1 MRLQLLV
8 IAGPDKDRDFTLQEG
23 LGMMLGK
30 AATAQYRLH
39 DLGVA
44 RSHCEIILEDGQVT
58 VADFDSTDG
67 TFINGKKI
75 EKAVMNLGDVLAVGG
90 SQLRLHSDDFPLNSA
105 AGSGTGSAVAS
116 PSKPA
121 TIPKAVQKLSELGG
135 KTLGHFELGPVLG
148 SGHASMVFQAK
159 DQKTGKK
166 LAIKVIFSEF
176 GQKEEELQRFIK
188 AMKVVLPLHHPNL
201 VTAFGAGK
209 SGTHCWVALELVEG
223 PNLAQLI
230 AQPSSGPNRD
240 WKPAYEIALDIGRA
254 LVYAHE
260 QDALHG
266 CVYPENILV
275 ADNQKAAK
283 LNGLMLA
290 RAIESAT
297 APEISQPGKQEE
309 NLVYMSPERT
319 HGLKKIDFRSD
330 LYSLGASVYAYLT
343 GRSPIQGETLLEKI
357 TRVRQHPPS
366 RPSQFV
372 KGLPPQF
379 ETILMKLLAK
389 KPDERYQT
397 AQELVDNLEGVTS

>member
-1 MRLQLLV
+1 
-8 IAGPDKDRDFTLQEG
+8 
-23 LGMMLGK
+23 
-30 AATAQYRLH
+30 
-39 DLGVA
+39 
-44 RSHCEIILEDGQVT
+44 
-58 VADFDSTDG
+58 
-67 TFINGKKI
+67 
-75 EKAVMNLGDVLAVGG
+75 
-90 SQLRLHSDDFPLNSA
+90 
-105 AGSGTGSAVAS
+105 
-116 PSKPA
+116 
-121 TIPKAVQKLSELGG
+121 
-135 KTLGHFELGPVLG
+135 
-148 SGHASMVFQAK
+148 
-159 DQKTGKK
+159 
-166 LAIKVIFSEF
+166 
-176 GQKEEELQRFIK
+176 
-188 AMKVVLPLHHPNL
+188 
-201 VTAFGAGK
+201 
-209 SGTHCWVALELVEG
+209 VALELVEG

-230 AQPSSGPNRD
+230 AQPSSGPNRN